1 MTEKEKELFF
11 ELCNFEN
18 PDGDK
23 IKSLIQDYT
32 TPSVLGYLF
41 YNRMQSIAYGVLN
54 EYGLLSSV
62 NREFRNSLA
71 EAYGSNISRNTD
83 YFYCLDYLSIIL
95 KNVKCGFAM
104 LKGALLCGVYP
115 EGYRTSNDIDLL
127 VNPKD
132 VTEISKCLLKAGFKQ
147 GNIRNDVFIPATRRE
162 IIESKITR
170 GETVPFVMELN
181 LPKIKYLE
189 VDVNFSL
196 DYKHTETTVLNKMLD
211 NVADVDSG
219 SNTIKTL
226 NKYDFFIHL
235 CCHLYKEATT
245 LPWIDM
251 KRDMTLYKYCDIYLL
266 LESFNSNDIE
276 NLFSYA
282 KEYELQDI
290 CGSAIIWTSELFK
303 LKNNYALQLAR
314 KSLTDASIPNIVI
327 SPSENKQYIYT
338 VNNAKERFFCD
349 NRKDLLKEVK

>member
-1 MTEKEKELFF
+1 
-11 ELCNFEN
+11 
-18 PDGDK
+18 
-23 IKSLIQDYT
+23 
-32 TPSVLGYLF
+32 
-41 YNRMQSIAYGVLN
+41 
-54 EYGLLSSV
+54 
-62 NREFRNSLA
+62 
-71 EAYGSNISRNTD
+71 
-83 YFYCLDYLSIIL
+83 
-95 KNVKCGFAM
+95 
-104 LKGALLCGVYP
+104 
-115 EGYRTSNDIDLL
+115 
-127 VNPKD
+127 
-132 VTEISKCLLKAGFKQ
+132 
-147 GNIRNDVFIPATRRE
+147 
-162 IIESKITR
+162 
-170 GETVPFVMELN
+170 
-181 LPKIKYLE
+181 
-189 VDVNFSL
+189 
-196 DYKHTETTVLNKMLD
+196 MLD

-219 SNTIKTL
+219 NNIIKTL

-282 KEYELQDI
+282 KEYDLQNI

-303 LKNNYALQLAR
+303 LKNNYALELAR